1 MNIVD
6 FASSVDPDEAAPDEP
21 PHLDLYCLSSRLGI
35 FHITYSLDETVF
47 CFFLIF
53 ADVNFVICL
62 AP

>member
-21 PHLDLYCLSSRLGI
+21 PYLDLYCLSSRLGI
-35 FHITYSLDETVF
+35 FHIAYSLDETF
-47 CFFLIF
+47 FFLNF
-53 ADVNFVICL
+53 ADVNFVICI